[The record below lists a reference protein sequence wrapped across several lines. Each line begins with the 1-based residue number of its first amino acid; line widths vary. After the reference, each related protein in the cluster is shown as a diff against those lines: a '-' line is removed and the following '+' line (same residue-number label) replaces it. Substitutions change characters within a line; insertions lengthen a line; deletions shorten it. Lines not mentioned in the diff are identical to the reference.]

1 MNNITLSISSVILE
15 LVQKKFNGDYSN
27 VKEIKLFWHNYSYLM
42 FSYANLK
49 KLNRKA
55 KALTLN
61 DLCDLNIIPST
72 LLQFEKE
79 NKLLISTQLDRCVN
93 LIVSNN
99 CNLSLLREFLLNEEL
114 RITKSSICVK
124 HGKVS
129 RDVTGSYYT
138 PKELAQAI
146 VQKSF
151 DDSFSELI
159 SQNAIHDIRIA
170 DLSCGS
176 GEFLW
181 ATQEY
186 LKTHYQISYEDSAIL
201 LWGFDVDPIALQITL
216 CELLSRAKQS
226 NWSDIISHFLVA
238 NPLVST
244 QAEGSFDR
252 KNELFALNRIYAAE
266 MGINFST
273 HNSIKDFDIILGN
286 PPWEKIR
293 FEERK
298 FFSCYE
304 PQISE
309 LSKKDDR
316 EKAIND
322 LKTEWNELYCWTK
335 EISADYSIMCSGKF
349 VHPHINKSVAGELN
363 TYALFTELSYSLL
376 NNSGFTTLIVK
387 STLATTPAH
396 KNLWS
401 SLLLNGAIKSLL
413 FFENKKKIFNID
425 SRERFAVISLTK
437 SNNESFDFSAGLET
451 VSDLRKCSV
460 IPITSSMVL
469 SINPFTNM
477 LPNVT
482 SIESIKVLIDAHQ
495 KMPLFEHVYPDCH
508 FGRLI
513 HLTAHADQ
521 ITTTLSDDVVPIYE
535 GKFLEQ
541 YDARYSTFAGLA
553 KERKYAPK
561 ASAVKNVEKCGYKPF
576 PESRYFVRKELWAKY
591 TGQYNQDFSLCWR
604 SLTSPTNA
612 RTMIAMILPTCP
624 TCQSIKILQIESDKN
639 LLMLLGL
646 FNSLPFDYFV
656 RLKMP
661 GIDLTQSVIKQ
672 IPVPN
677 PSAYE
682 EKCLYYGKNETLESH
697 ILSSIHHL
705 IKSEEILM
713 PLAERTQTLTYQI
726 DDSLSKDEIKKNLDN
741 MFARAYQIGDSDFSQ
756 IITTFPK
763 YL

>member
-1 MNNITLSISSVILE
+1 MNNITLSISSAILE
-15 LVQKKFNGDYSN
+15 LIQKKYYGDYSN
-27 VKEIKLFWHNYSYLM
+27 IKEIKLFWHNYNYLM

-49 KLNRKA
+49 KLNKKA
-55 KALTLN
+55 KVLTLN
-61 DLCDLNIIPST
+61 DLCDLNLIPAT

-99 CNLSLLREFLLNEEL
+99 CNLSLLREFLLNEEM
-114 RITKSSICVK
+114 RITKSSIYVK

-151 DDSFSELI
+151 DDLFPKSI
-159 SQNAIHDIRIA
+159 SQKDMHDIKIA

-181 ATQEY
+181 AAQEY
-186 LKTHYQISYEDSAIL
+186 LKTHYHMPYEESSSL
-201 LWGFDVDPIALQITL
+201 FWGFDVDPIALQITL
-216 CELLSRAKQS
+216 CELLSRAKIS
-226 NWSDIISHFLVA
+226 NWSDIISHFLLA

-244 QAEGSFDR
+244 QKEGSFDR
-252 KNELFALNRIYAAE
+252 KNELFALNRIYASE
-266 MGINFST
+266 MGIDFSLR
-273 HNSIKDFDIILGN
+273 NDIKDFDVILGN

-304 PQISE
+304 YQISK

-316 EKAIND
+316 KKAINE
-322 LKTEWNELYCWTK
+322 LKNKWNELFCWTR
-335 EISADYSIMCSGKF
+335 EIAADYSTMCSGMF
-349 VHPHINKSVAGELN
+349 VHPHIKESVSGELN

-376 NNSGFTTLIVK
+376 NDSGFTTLIVK

-401 SLLLNGAIKSLL
+401 SLLLNGAIKSLF

-437 SNNESFDFSAGLET
+437 YNNESFDFSAGLEAM
-451 VSDLRKCSV
+451 SDLNKCSV
-460 IPITSSMVL
+460 LPITASMVL

-495 KMPLFEHVYPDCH
+495 KMPLFKHVYPDCH

-541 YDARYSTFAGLA
+541 YDARYSTFAGLT

-561 ASAVKNVEKCGYKPF
+561 ASAVKNVGKGGYKPL

-604 SLTSPTNA
+604 SLTSTTNA

-624 TCQSIKILQIESDKN
+624 TCQSIQMLQIESDKN

-677 PSAYE
+677 LSAYE
-682 EKCLYYGKNETLESH
+682 EKCLYYKQNSFVKAKEF
-697 ILSSIHHL
+697 IQ
-705 IKSEEILM
+705 KSYDIAKVMYGENHYKTKEITDL
-713 PLAERTQTLTYQI
+713 
-726 DDSLSKDEIKKNLDN
+726 LSKINRKL
-741 MFARAYQIGDSDFSQ
+741 
-756 IITTFPK
+756 
-763 YL
+763 